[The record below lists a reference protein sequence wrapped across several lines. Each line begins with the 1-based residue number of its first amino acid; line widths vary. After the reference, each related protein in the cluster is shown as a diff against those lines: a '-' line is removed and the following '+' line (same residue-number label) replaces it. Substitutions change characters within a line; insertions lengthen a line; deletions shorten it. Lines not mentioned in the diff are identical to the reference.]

1 MRELVSITR
10 QKLEQLLGDNPPMRD
25 TWLIKCRRL
34 REIVSNLPANQIIT
48 TSIPEGHSNLLLINI
63 IIKAHA
69 MMQLLRGTVIDFA
82 EDNDPYQM
90 RFTEFLS
97 ANELAL
103 RDAIIQRLVVGLGAV
118 CVVGDSQIG
127 WRLQSVCPSDLWWDT
142 TTGDVMQPKW
152 VAREYRDHD
161 GVRYREVWYP
171 DRYHRY
177 RLDSPDVE
185 THENPYGVIPI
196 VLFPAHHIPDTVYP
210 IGDVELACPQQFI
223 LDEIRRTYL
232 NMARRGAGFYAVKR
246 TSIDEQELVRL
257 QNPDEVYIL
266 VNEQDA
272 IMPIPTPAPN
282 PEWQA
287 LEALA
292 KQDMD
297 ALMGISE
304 YVRGVLPSGRAK
316 FATEVVAAVAG
327 QTVRIQAEWY
337 NTKVALERLAM
348 VYYKLHN
355 PSGTA
360 IPRALEDSIASVNQL
375 TRADIVADAAGGG
388 GEAKGNISVAQ
399 SV

>member
-10 QKLEQLLGDNPPMRD
+10 HKMEQLLGDNPPKRD
-25 TWLIKCRRL
+25 TWLLKCRRL
-34 REIVSNLPANQIIT
+34 REIVGNLPSNQIIT
-48 TSIPEGHSNLLLINI
+48 TSIPEGHSNMLLINI
-63 IIKAHA
+63 TIKAYA
-69 MMQLLRGTVIDFA
+69 MMQLIRGTVIDFGDDT
-82 EDNDPYQM
+82 ELFQPK
-90 RFTEFLS
+90 FSEFLS

-103 RDAIIQRLVVGLGAV
+103 RDAILQRLVVGIGAV
-118 CVVGDSQIG
+118 CVVGDKQHG
-127 WRLQSVCPSDLWWDT
+127 WRLQSISPTDLWWDC

-152 VAREYRDHD
+152 IARGYRDSD
-161 GVRYREVWYP
+161 GNDYREVWYA
-171 DRYHRY
+171 DVYHRY
-177 RLDSPDVE
+177 KVGSTDVE
-185 THENPYGVIPI
+185 THTNPYGVIPI
-196 VLFPAHHIPDTVYP
+196 VLLPAHHIPDTVYP

-232 NMARRGAGFYAVKR
+232 NMARRGAGFFAVKR
-246 TSIDEQELVRL
+246 SSIDESELSRL

-287 LEALA
+287 LETLA

-304 YVRGVLPSGRAK
+304 YVRGVLPTGRAK
-316 FATEVVAAVAG
+316 YATEVVAAVAG

-355 PSGTA
+355 PTGTA
-360 IPRALEDSIASVNQL
+360 IPRALEDSLGSVNQL
-375 TRADIVADAAGGG
+375 MRAEMVGNAPS
-388 GEAKGNISVAQ
+388 GNIPVAQ

>member
-10 QKLEQLLGDNPPMRD
+10 HKMEQLLGDNPPKRD
-25 TWLIKCRRL
+25 TWLLKCRRL
-34 REIVSNLPANQIIT
+34 REIVSNLPSNQIIT

-63 IIKAHA
+63 TIKAHA
-69 MMQLLRGTVIDFA
+69 MMQLLRGTVIDFGT
-82 EDNDPYQM
+82 DTQLYQM
-90 RFTEFLS
+90 EFSNFL
-97 ANELAL
+97 ATNELAL
-103 RDAIIQRLVVGLGAV
+103 RDAILQRLVVGLGAV
-118 CVVGDSQIG
+118 SVVGDTQNG
-127 WRLQSVCPSDLWWDT
+127 WRLQSISPNDLWWDT

-152 VAREYRDHD
+152 IARAYRDSN
-161 GVRYREVWYP
+161 GQEYREVWYA
-171 DRYHRY
+171 DVYHRY
-177 RLDSPDVE
+177 PVGGADVE
-185 THENPYGVIPI
+185 TFHNPYGVIPI
-196 VLFPAHHIPDTVYP
+196 VLFPAHYIPDTVYP

-223 LDEIRRTYL
+223 LDEIRRTFL
-232 NMARRGAGFYAVKR
+232 NMARRGAGFFSVKQ
-246 TSIDEQELVRL
+246 TSIDETELSRL

-266 VNEQDA
+266 VKEQDA
-272 IMPIPTPAPN
+272 IVPIPTPPPN

-287 LEALA
+287 LETLA

-304 YVRGVLPSGRAK
+304 YVRGVLPTGRAK

-355 PSGTA
+355 PTGTA
-360 IPRALEDSIASVNQL
+360 VPRALEDTITSANQL
-375 TRADIVADAAGGG
+375 LQTEMVGNAPS
-388 GEAKGNISVAQ
+388 GNISATQ

>member
-10 QKLEQLLGDNPPMRD
+10 HKMEQLLGDNPPKRD
-25 TWLIKCRRL
+25 TWLLKCRRL
-34 REIVSNLPANQIIT
+34 REIVSNLPSNQIIT

-63 IIKAHA
+63 TIKAHA
-69 MMQLLRGTVIDFA
+69 MMQLLRGTAIDFGVDT
-82 EDNDPYQM
+82 ELYQ
-90 RFTEFLS
+90 TEFSNFLA

-103 RDAIIQRLVVGLGAV
+103 RDAILQRLVVGVGAV
-118 CVVGDSQIG
+118 CVVGDKQHG
-127 WRLQSVCPSDLWWDT
+127 WRLQSISPNDLWWDC

-152 VAREYRDHD
+152 IAREYRDSD
-161 GVRYREVWYP
+161 GTRYREVWYA
-171 DRYHRY
+171 DVYHRY
-177 RLDSPDVE
+177 KVGSTDVE
-185 THENPYGVIPI
+185 THTNPYAVIPI
-196 VLFPAHHIPDTVYP
+196 VLFPAQYIPDTVYP

-232 NMARRGAGFYAVKR
+232 NMARRGAGFFSVKR
-246 TSIDEQELVRL
+246 SSIDESELSRL
-257 QNPDEVYIL
+257 QNPDEVYVL

-287 LEALA
+287 LETLA

-297 ALMGISE
+297 ALMGVSE
-304 YVRGVLPSGRAK
+304 YVRGVLPTGRAK

-355 PSGTA
+355 PNGTA
-360 IPRALEDSIASVNQL
+360 TPRALEDSLTSANQL
-375 TRADIVADAAGGG
+375 LRTEMVGNAPS
-388 GEAKGNISVAQ
+388 GNIPAQQ

>member
-10 QKLEQLLGDNPPMRD
+10 HKMEQLLGDNPPKRD
-25 TWLIKCRRL
+25 TWLLKCRRL
-34 REIVSNLPANQIIT
+34 REIVGNLPSNQIIT

-63 IIKAHA
+63 TIKAHA
-69 MMQLLRGTVIDFA
+69 MMQLLRGTVIDFGV
-82 EDNDPYQM
+82 DNELFQ
-90 RFTEFLS
+90 TEFSNFL
-97 ANELAL
+97 ATNELAL
-103 RDAIIQRLVVGLGAV
+103 RDAIMQRLVVGIGAV
-118 CVVGDSQIG
+118 CVVGDKQSG
-127 WRLQSVCPSDLWWDT
+127 WRLQSISPTDLWWDC

-152 VAREYRDHD
+152 IARGYRDSNGND
-161 GVRYREVWYP
+161 YREVWYA
-171 DRYHRY
+171 DVFHRY
-177 RLDSPDVE
+177 KVGSADVE
-185 THENPYGVIPI
+185 TFTNPYGVIPI
-196 VLFPAHHIPDTVYP
+196 VLFPANYIPDTVYP

-246 TSIDEQELVRL
+246 SSIDESELSRL

-287 LEALA
+287 LETLA

-304 YVRGVLPSGRAK
+304 YVRGVLPTGRAK

-360 IPRALEDSIASVNQL
+360 TPRALEDSIASANQL
-375 TRADIVADAAGGG
+375 LRTEMVGNAPS
-388 GEAKGNISVAQ
+388 GNISATQ

>member
-10 QKLEQLLGDNPPMRD
+10 HKMEQLLGDNPPKRD
-25 TWLIKCRRL
+25 TWLLKCRRL
-34 REIVSNLPANQIIT
+34 REIVGNLPSNQIIT

-63 IIKAHA
+63 TIKAHA
-69 MMQLLRGTVIDFA
+69 MMQLLRGTVIDFGV
-82 EDNDPYQM
+82 DNELFQ
-90 RFTEFLS
+90 TEFSNFLA

-103 RDAIIQRLVVGLGAV
+103 RDAILQRLVVGIGAV
-118 CVVGDSQIG
+118 CVVGDKQSG
-127 WRLQSVCPSDLWWDT
+127 WRLQSISPTDLWWDC

-152 VAREYRDHD
+152 IARGYRDSNGND
-161 GVRYREVWYP
+161 YREVWYA
-171 DRYHRY
+171 DVFHRY
-177 RLDSPDVE
+177 KVGSADVE
-185 THENPYGVIPI
+185 TFTNPYGVIPI
-196 VLFPAHHIPDTVYP
+196 VLFPANYIPDTVYP

-246 TSIDEQELVRL
+246 SSIDESELSRL

-287 LEALA
+287 LETLA

-304 YVRGVLPSGRAK
+304 YVRGVLPTGRAK

-360 IPRALEDSIASVNQL
+360 TPRALEDSIASANQL
-375 TRADIVADAAGGG
+375 LRTEMVGNAPS
-388 GEAKGNISVAQ
+388 GNISATQ

>member
-10 QKLEQLLGDNPPMRD
+10 HKMEQLLGDNPPKRD
-25 TWLIKCRRL
+25 TWLLKCRRL
-34 REIVSNLPANQIIT
+34 REIVSNLPANQLIS
-48 TSIPEGHSNLLLINI
+48 TSIPEGHSNMLLINI
-63 IIKAHA
+63 TIKAYA
-69 MMQLLRGTVIDFA
+69 MMQLIRGTVIDFGDDT
-82 EDNDPYQM
+82 ELFQPK
-90 RFTEFLS
+90 FGEFLS
-97 ANELAL
+97 SNELAL
-103 RDAIIQRLVVGLGAV
+103 RDAIMQRLVVGLGAV
-118 CVVGDSQIG
+118 CVVGDKQHG
-127 WRLQSVCPSDLWWDT
+127 WRLQSVSPTDLWWDC

-152 VAREYRDHD
+152 IAREYRDGD
-161 GVRYREVWYP
+161 GTRYREVWYA
-171 DRYHRY
+171 DVYHRY
-177 RLDSPDVE
+177 KVDSTDVE
-185 THENPYGVIPI
+185 TLTNPYGVIPI

-246 TSIDEQELVRL
+246 SSIDESELSRL
-257 QNPDEVYIL
+257 QNPEEVYIL

-272 IMPIPTPAPN
+272 ILPIPTPAPN

-297 ALMGISE
+297 ALLGVSE
-304 YVRGVLPSGRAK
+304 YVRGVLPTGRAK

-327 QTVRIQAEWY
+327 QTVRIQSEWY
-337 NTKVALERLAM
+337 NTKIALERLAK

-355 PSGTA
+355 PMGTA
-360 IPRALEDSIASVNQL
+360 IPRALEDSITSANELMQTNMV
-375 TRADIVADAAGGG
+375 GGNNSW
-388 GEAKGNISVAQ
+388 NISVGQ

>member
-10 QKLEQLLGDNPPMRD
+10 HKMEQLLGDNPPKRD
-25 TWLIKCRRL
+25 TWLLKCRRL
-34 REIVSNLPANQIIT
+34 REIVSNLPANQLIS
-48 TSIPEGHSNLLLINI
+48 TSIPEGHSNMLLINI
-63 IIKAHA
+63 TIKAYA
-69 MMQLLRGTVIDFA
+69 MMQLIRGTVIDFGDDT
-82 EDNDPYQM
+82 ELFQPK
-90 RFTEFLS
+90 FGEFLAS
-97 ANELAL
+97 NELAL
-103 RDAIIQRLVVGLGAV
+103 RDAIMQRLVVGLGAV
-118 CVVGDSQIG
+118 CVVGDKQHG
-127 WRLQSVCPSDLWWDT
+127 WRLQSISPTDLWWDC

-152 VAREYRDHD
+152 IAREYRDGD
-161 GVRYREVWYP
+161 GTRYREVWYA
-171 DRYHRY
+171 DVYHRY
-177 RLDSPDVE
+177 KVDSTDVE
-185 THENPYGVIPI
+185 TFTNPYGVIPI

-246 TSIDEQELVRL
+246 SSIDESELSRL
-257 QNPDEVYIL
+257 QNPEEVYIL

-272 IMPIPTPAPN
+272 ILPIPTPAPN

-297 ALMGISE
+297 ALLGVSE
-304 YVRGVLPSGRAK
+304 YVRGVLPTGRAK

-327 QTVRIQAEWY
+327 QTVRIQSEWY
-337 NTKVALERLAM
+337 NTKIALERLAK

-355 PSGTA
+355 PMGTA
-360 IPRALEDSIASVNQL
+360 IPRALEDSITSANELMQTNMV
-375 TRADIVADAAGGG
+375 GGNNSW
-388 GEAKGNISVAQ
+388 NISVGQ

>member
-1 MRELVSITR
+1 MRELLSITR
-10 QKLEQLLGDNPPMRD
+10 HKMEQLLGDNPPKRD

-34 REIVSNLPANQIIT
+34 REIVSNLPSNQIIT

-63 IIKAHA
+63 TIKAHA
-69 MMQLLRGTVIDFA
+69 MMQLLRGTVIDFGA
-82 EDNDPYQM
+82 DTELYQS
-90 RFTEFLS
+90 EFSNFLA

-103 RDAIIQRLVVGLGAV
+103 REAILQRLVYGLGAV
-118 CVVGDSQIG
+118 CVVGDKQHG
-127 WRLQSVCPSDLWWDT
+127 WRLQSISPTDLWWDC

-152 VAREYRDHD
+152 IARGYRDSD
-161 GVRYREVWYP
+161 GNDYREVWYA
-171 DRYHRY
+171 DVYHRY
-177 RLDSPDVE
+177 KVGSTDVE
-185 THENPYGVIPI
+185 THTNPYGVIPI
-196 VLFPAHHIPDTVYP
+196 VLFPAQYIPDTVYP

-232 NMARRGAGFYAVKR
+232 NMARRGAGFFSVKR
-246 TSIDEQELVRL
+246 SSIDESELSRL
-257 QNPDEVYIL
+257 QNPDEVYVL

-304 YVRGVLPSGRAK
+304 YVRGVLPTGRAK

-355 PSGTA
+355 PNGTA
-360 IPRALEDSIASVNQL
+360 IPRALEDSITSANQL
-375 TRADIVADAAGGG
+375 LRTDMVGNAPS
-388 GEAKGNISVAQ
+388 GNIPAQQ

>member
-10 QKLEQLLGDNPPMRD
+10 HKMEQLLGDNPPKRD
-25 TWLIKCRRL
+25 TWLLKCRRL
-34 REIVSNLPANQIIT
+34 REIVGNLPSNQIIT

-63 IIKAHA
+63 TIKAHA
-69 MMQLLRGTVIDFA
+69 MMQLLRGTVIDFGV
-82 EDNDPYQM
+82 DNELFQ
-90 RFTEFLS
+90 TEFSNFLA

-103 RDAIIQRLVVGLGAV
+103 RDAIMQRLVVGLGAV
-118 CVVGDSQIG
+118 CVVGDRQKG
-127 WRLQSVCPSDLWWDT
+127 WRLQSISPNDIWWDC
-142 TTGDVMQPKW
+142 TTGDVMQPIW
-152 VAREYRDHD
+152 IARGYRDSENND
-161 GVRYREVWYP
+161 YREVWYA
-171 DRYHRY
+171 DVFHRY
-177 RLDSPDVE
+177 KVGSADVE
-185 THENPYGVIPI
+185 TFTNPYGVIPI
-196 VLFPAHHIPDTVYP
+196 VLLPAQFIPDTVYP

-232 NMARRGAGFYAVKR
+232 NMARRGAGFYSVKR
-246 TSIDEQELVRL
+246 SSIDESELSRL

-304 YVRGVLPSGRAK
+304 YVRGVLPTGRAK
-316 FATEVVAAVAG
+316 LATEVVAAVAG

-337 NTKVALERLAM
+337 STKIALERLAM
-348 VYYKLHN
+348 VYYRLHN
-355 PSGTA
+355 PSGRV
-360 IPRALEDSIASVNQL
+360 IPRALEDSLTDVNQL
-375 TRADIVADAAGGG
+375 MRADMVSHAPDAGL
-388 GEAKGNISVAQ
+388 GNPSPEQ

>member
-10 QKLEQLLGDNPPMRD
+10 HKMEQLLGDNPPKRD
-25 TWLIKCRRL
+25 TWLLKCRRL
-34 REIVSNLPANQIIT
+34 REIVGNLPSNQIIT

-63 IIKAHA
+63 TIKAHA
-69 MMQLLRGTVIDFA
+69 MMQLLRGTVIDFGV
-82 EDNDPYQM
+82 DNELFQ
-90 RFTEFLS
+90 TEFSNFLA

-103 RDAIIQRLVVGLGAV
+103 RDAIMQRLVVGLGAV
-118 CVVGDSQIG
+118 CVVGDKQKG
-127 WRLQSVCPSDLWWDT
+127 WRLQSISPTDLWWDC
-142 TTGDVMQPKW
+142 TTGDLMLPKW
-152 VAREYRDHD
+152 IARGYRDSD
-161 GVRYREVWYP
+161 GNDYREVWYA
-171 DRYHRY
+171 DVFHRY
-177 RLDSPDVE
+177 KVGSADVE
-185 THENPYGVIPI
+185 TFTNPYGVIPI
-196 VLFPAHHIPDTVYP
+196 VLFPANYIPDTVYP

-246 TSIDEQELVRL
+246 SSIDESELSRL

-287 LEALA
+287 LETLA

-304 YVRGVLPSGRAK
+304 YVRGVLPTGRAK

-360 IPRALEDSIASVNQL
+360 TPRALEDSIASANQL
-375 TRADIVADAAGGG
+375 LRTEMVGNAPS
-388 GEAKGNISVAQ
+388 GNISATQ

>member
-10 QKLEQLLGDNPPMRD
+10 HKMEQLLGDNPPKRD
-25 TWLIKCRRL
+25 TWLLKCRRL
-34 REIVSNLPANQIIT
+34 REIVGNLPSNQIIT
-48 TSIPEGHSNLLLINI
+48 TSIPEGHSNMLLINI
-63 IIKAHA
+63 TIKAYA
-69 MMQLLRGTVIDFA
+69 MMQLIRGTVIDFGDDT
-82 EDNDPYQM
+82 ELFQPK
-90 RFTEFLS
+90 FSEFLS

-103 RDAIIQRLVVGLGAV
+103 RDAILQRLVVGIGAV
-118 CVVGDSQIG
+118 CVVGDKQHG
-127 WRLQSVCPSDLWWDT
+127 WRLQSISPTDLWWDC

-152 VAREYRDHD
+152 IARGYRDSD
-161 GVRYREVWYP
+161 GNDYREVWYA
-171 DRYHRY
+171 DVFHRY
-177 RLDSPDVE
+177 KVGSTDVE
-185 THENPYGVIPI
+185 TLTNPYGVIPI
-196 VLFPAHHIPDTVYP
+196 VLLPAHHIPDTVYP

-232 NMARRGAGFYAVKR
+232 NMARRGAGFFAVKR
-246 TSIDEQELVRL
+246 SSIDESELSRL

-287 LEALA
+287 LETLA

-304 YVRGVLPSGRAK
+304 YVRGVLPTGRAK
-316 FATEVVAAVAG
+316 YATEVVAAVAG

-355 PSGTA
+355 PTGTA
-360 IPRALEDSIASVNQL
+360 IPRALEDSLGSVNQL
-375 TRADIVADAAGGG
+375 MRAEMVGNAPS
-388 GEAKGNISVAQ
+388 GNIPVAQ

>member
-1 MRELVSITR
+1 M
-10 QKLEQLLGDNPPMRD
+10 EQLLGDNPPKRD

-34 REIVSNLPANQIIT
+34 REIVSNLPSNQIIT

-63 IIKAHA
+63 TIKAHA
-69 MMQLLRGTVIDFA
+69 MMQLLRGTVVDFGDDT
-82 EDNDPYQM
+82 ELYQ
-90 RFTEFLS
+90 TEFNKFLA

-103 RDAIIQRLVVGLGAV
+103 REAILQRLVYGLGAV
-118 CVVGDSQIG
+118 CVVGDKQHG
-127 WRLQSVCPSDLWWDT
+127 WRLQSISPTDLWWDC

-152 VAREYRDHD
+152 IARGYRDND
-161 GVRYREVWYP
+161 SNDYREVWYA
-171 DRYHRY
+171 DVYHRY
-177 RLDSPDVE
+177 KVGSTDVD
-185 THENPYGVIPI
+185 THTNPYGVIPI
-196 VLFPAHHIPDTVYP
+196 VLFPAQYIPDTIYP

-232 NMARRGAGFYAVKR
+232 NMARRGAGFFSVKR
-246 TSIDEQELVRL
+246 SSIDETELQRL
-257 QNPDEVYIL
+257 QNPDEVYVL

-287 LEALA
+287 LETLA

-304 YVRGVLPSGRAK
+304 YVRGVLPTGRAK

-337 NTKVALERLAM
+337 NTKVALERLAT

-355 PSGTA
+355 PNGTA
-360 IPRALEDSIASVNQL
+360 TPRALEDSLTSANQL
-375 TRADIVADAAGGG
+375 LRTEMVGNAPS
-388 GEAKGNISVAQ
+388 GNIPAQQ

>member
-10 QKLEQLLGDNPPMRD
+10 HKMEQLLGDNPPKRD
-25 TWLIKCRRL
+25 TWLLKCRRL

-48 TSIPEGHSNLLLINI
+48 TSIPEGHSNMLLINI
-63 IIKAHA
+63 TIKAYA
-69 MMQLLRGTVIDFA
+69 MMQLIRGTVIDFGDDT
-82 EDNDPYQM
+82 ELFQPK
-90 RFTEFLS
+90 FGEFLS
-97 ANELAL
+97 SNELAL
-103 RDAIIQRLVVGLGAV
+103 RDAIMQRLVVGLGAV
-118 CVVGDSQIG
+118 CVVGDKQHG
-127 WRLQSVCPSDLWWDT
+127 WRLQSISPTDLWWDC

-152 VAREYRDHD
+152 IAREYRDGD
-161 GVRYREVWYP
+161 GTRYREVWYA
-171 DRYHRY
+171 DVYHRY
-177 RLDSPDVE
+177 KVDSTDVE
-185 THENPYGVIPI
+185 TLTNPYGVIPI

-246 TSIDEQELVRL
+246 SSIDESELSRL
-257 QNPDEVYIL
+257 QNPEEVYIL

-272 IMPIPTPAPN
+272 ILPIPTPAPN

-297 ALMGISE
+297 ALLGVSE
-304 YVRGVLPSGRAK
+304 YVRGVLPTGRAK

-327 QTVRIQAEWY
+327 QTVRIQSEWY
-337 NTKVALERLAM
+337 NTKIALERLAK

-355 PSGTA
+355 PMGTA
-360 IPRALEDSIASVNQL
+360 IPRALEDSITSANELMQTNMV
-375 TRADIVADAAGGG
+375 GGNNSW
-388 GEAKGNISVAQ
+388 NISVGQ

>member
-1 MRELVSITR
+1 MRELVSITK
-10 QKLEQLLGDNPPMRD
+10 QKLEQLLGDNPPKRD
-25 TWLIKCRRL
+25 TWLLKCRRL
-34 REIVSNLPANQIIT
+34 REIVSNLPSNQIIT

-63 IIKAHA
+63 TIKAHA
-69 MMQLLRGTVIDFA
+69 MMQLLRGTVIDFGS
-82 EDNDPYQM
+82 ENEPYQM
-90 RFTEFLS
+90 QFAQFLA

-103 RDAIIQRLVVGLGAV
+103 REAIMQRLVYGLGAV
-118 CVVGDSQIG
+118 CVVGDKQSG
-127 WRLQSVCPSDLWWDT
+127 WRLQAVSPNDLWWDC

-152 VAREYRDHD
+152 IARAYRDSENQE
-161 GVRYREVWYP
+161 YREVWYA
-171 DRYHRY
+171 DVYHRFAVGGA
-177 RLDSPDVE
+177 DVD
-185 THENPYGVIPI
+185 TNPNPYGVIPI
-196 VLFPAHHIPDTVYP
+196 VLFPAQFVPDTVYP

-246 TSIDEQELVRL
+246 SSIDETELSRL
-257 QNPDEVYIL
+257 QNPEEVYIL

-304 YVRGVLPSGRAK
+304 YVRGVLPTGKAK
-316 FATEVVAAVAG
+316 LATEVVAAVAG

-355 PSGTA
+355 PAGTA
-360 IPRALEDSIASVNQL
+360 TPRALEDSLTDVNQL
-375 TRADIVADAAGGG
+375 LRANMVGTSSDVR
-388 GEAKGNISVAQ
+388 
-399 SV
+399 

>member
-10 QKLEQLLGDNPPMRD
+10 NKMEQLLGDNPPKRD

-34 REIVSNLPANQIIT
+34 REIVSNLPSNQIIT

-63 IIKAHA
+63 MIKAHA
-69 MMQLLRGTVIDFA
+69 MMQLLRGTVIDFGS
-82 EDNDPYQM
+82 DNDPYQM
-90 RFTEFLS
+90 QFAEFLAS
-97 ANELAL
+97 NELAL
-103 RDAIIQRLVVGLGAV
+103 RDAIMQRLVVGLGAV
-118 CVVGDSQIG
+118 CVVGDKQKG
-127 WRLQSVCPSDLWWDT
+127 WRLQSISPTDLWWDC

-152 VAREYRDHD
+152 IARAYRDSENND
-161 GVRYREVWYP
+161 YREVWYA
-171 DRYHRY
+171 DVYHRY
-177 RLDSPDVE
+177 RVGSADVD
-185 THENPYGVIPI
+185 THTNPYGVIPI
-196 VLFPAHHIPDTVYP
+196 VLLPAQYIPDTVYP

-232 NMARRGAGFYAVKR
+232 NMARRGAGFYSVKR
-246 TSIDEQELVRL
+246 SSIDESELSRL

-272 IMPIPTPAPN
+272 VMPIPTPAPN

-304 YVRGVLPSGRAK
+304 YVRGVLPTGRAK
-316 FATEVVAAVAG
+316 LATEVVAAVAG

-337 NTKVALERLAM
+337 STKIALERLAM
-348 VYYKLHN
+348 VYYRLHN
-355 PSGTA
+355 PSGRV
-360 IPRALEDSIASVNQL
+360 IPRALEDSLTDVNQL
-375 TRADIVADAAGGG
+375 MRADMVSHAPDAGT
-388 GEAKGNISVAQ
+388 GNPSPAQ

>member
-10 QKLEQLLGDNPPMRD
+10 HKMEQLLGDNPPKRD
-25 TWLIKCRRL
+25 TWLLKCRRL

-48 TSIPEGHSNLLLINI
+48 TSIPEGHSNMLLINI
-63 IIKAHA
+63 TIKAYA
-69 MMQLLRGTVIDFA
+69 MMQLIRGTVIDFGDDT
-82 EDNDPYQM
+82 ELFQPK
-90 RFTEFLS
+90 FGEFLS
-97 ANELAL
+97 SNELAL
-103 RDAIIQRLVVGLGAV
+103 RDAIMQRLVVGLGAV
-118 CVVGDSQIG
+118 CVVGDKQHG
-127 WRLQSVCPSDLWWDT
+127 WRLQSVSPTDLWWDC

-152 VAREYRDHD
+152 IAREYRDGD
-161 GVRYREVWYP
+161 GTRYREVWYA
-171 DRYHRY
+171 DVYHRY
-177 RLDSPDVE
+177 KVDSTDVE
-185 THENPYGVIPI
+185 TFTNPYGVIPI

-246 TSIDEQELVRL
+246 SSIDESELSRL
-257 QNPDEVYIL
+257 QNPEEVYIL

-272 IMPIPTPAPN
+272 ILPIPTPAPN

-297 ALMGISE
+297 ALLGVSE
-304 YVRGVLPSGRAK
+304 YVRGVLPTGRAK

-327 QTVRIQAEWY
+327 QTVRIQSEWY
-337 NTKVALERLAM
+337 NTKIALERLAK

-355 PSGTA
+355 PMGTA
-360 IPRALEDSIASVNQL
+360 IPRALEDSITSANELMQTNMV
-375 TRADIVADAAGGG
+375 GGNNSW
-388 GEAKGNISVAQ
+388 NISVGQ

>member
-10 QKLEQLLGDNPPMRD
+10 HKMEQLLGDNPPKRD
-25 TWLIKCRRL
+25 TWLLKCRRL

-48 TSIPEGHSNLLLINI
+48 TSIPEGHSNMLLINI
-63 IIKAHA
+63 TIKAYA
-69 MMQLLRGTVIDFA
+69 MMQLIRGTVIDFGDDT
-82 EDNDPYQM
+82 ELFQPK
-90 RFTEFLS
+90 FGEFLS
-97 ANELAL
+97 SNELAL
-103 RDAIIQRLVVGLGAV
+103 RDAIMQRLVVGLGAV
-118 CVVGDSQIG
+118 CVVGDKQHG
-127 WRLQSVCPSDLWWDT
+127 WRLQSVSPTDLWWDC

-152 VAREYRDHD
+152 IAREYRDGD
-161 GVRYREVWYP
+161 GTRYREVWYA
-171 DRYHRY
+171 DVYHRY
-177 RLDSPDVE
+177 KVDSTDVE
-185 THENPYGVIPI
+185 TLTNPYGVIPI

-246 TSIDEQELVRL
+246 SSIDESELSRL
-257 QNPDEVYIL
+257 QNPEEVYIL

-272 IMPIPTPAPN
+272 ILPIPTPAPN

-297 ALMGISE
+297 ALLGVSE
-304 YVRGVLPSGRAK
+304 YVRGVLPTGRAK

-327 QTVRIQAEWY
+327 QTVRIQSEWY
-337 NTKVALERLAM
+337 NTKIALERLAK

-355 PSGTA
+355 PTGTA
-360 IPRALEDSIASVNQL
+360 IPRALEDSITSANELLQTNMV
-375 TRADIVADAAGGG
+375 GGNNSW
-388 GEAKGNISVAQ
+388 NISVGQ

>member
-10 QKLEQLLGDNPPMRD
+10 HKMEQLLGDNPPKRD
-25 TWLIKCRRL
+25 TWLLKCRRL
-34 REIVSNLPANQIIT
+34 REIVGNLPSNQIIT

-63 IIKAHA
+63 TIKAHA
-69 MMQLLRGTVIDFA
+69 MMQLLRGTVIDFGV
-82 EDNDPYQM
+82 DNELFQ
-90 RFTEFLS
+90 TEFSNFL
-97 ANELAL
+97 ATNELAL
-103 RDAIIQRLVVGLGAV
+103 RDAILQRLVVGIGAV
-118 CVVGDSQIG
+118 CVVGDKQHG
-127 WRLQSVCPSDLWWDT
+127 WRLQSISPTDLWWDC

-152 VAREYRDHD
+152 IARGYRDSNGND
-161 GVRYREVWYP
+161 YREVWYA
-171 DRYHRY
+171 DVFHRY
-177 RLDSPDVE
+177 KVGSADVE
-185 THENPYGVIPI
+185 TFTNPYGVIPI
-196 VLFPAHHIPDTVYP
+196 VLFPANYIPDTVYP

-232 NMARRGAGFYAVKR
+232 NMARRGAGFFAVKR
-246 TSIDEQELVRL
+246 SSIDESELSRL

-287 LEALA
+287 LETLA

-304 YVRGVLPSGRAK
+304 YVRGVLPTGRAK

-360 IPRALEDSIASVNQL
+360 TPRALEDSIASANQL
-375 TRADIVADAAGGG
+375 LRTEMVGNAPS
-388 GEAKGNISVAQ
+388 GNISATQ

>member
-1 MRELVSITR
+1 M
-10 QKLEQLLGDNPPMRD
+10 
-25 TWLIKCRRL
+25 
-34 REIVSNLPANQIIT
+34 
-48 TSIPEGHSNLLLINI
+48 
-63 IIKAHA
+63 
-69 MMQLLRGTVIDFA
+69 
-82 EDNDPYQM
+82 
-90 RFTEFLS
+90 
-97 ANELAL
+97 
-103 RDAIIQRLVVGLGAV
+103 QRLVVGLGAV
-118 CVVGDSQIG
+118 CVVGDKQHG
-127 WRLQSVCPSDLWWDT
+127 WRLQSISPTDLWWDC

-152 VAREYRDHD
+152 IARGYRDSNGND
-161 GVRYREVWYP
+161 YREVWYA
-171 DRYHRY
+171 DVLHRY
-177 RLDSPDVE
+177 KVGSADVE
-185 THENPYGVIPI
+185 TFTNPYGVIPI
-196 VLFPAHHIPDTVYP
+196 VLFPANYIPDTVYP

-246 TSIDEQELVRL
+246 SSIDESELSRL

-287 LEALA
+287 LETLA

-304 YVRGVLPSGRAK
+304 YVRGVLPTGRAK

-360 IPRALEDSIASVNQL
+360 TPRALEDSIASANQL
-375 TRADIVADAAGGG
+375 LRTEMVGNAPS
-388 GEAKGNISVAQ
+388 GNISATQ

>member
-10 QKLEQLLGDNPPMRD
+10 HKMEQLLGDNPPKRD
-25 TWLIKCRRL
+25 TWLLKCRRL

-48 TSIPEGHSNLLLINI
+48 TNIPEGHSNMLLINI
-63 IIKAHA
+63 TIKAYA
-69 MMQLLRGTVIDFA
+69 MMQLIRGTVIDFG
-82 EDNDPYQM
+82 NDTELFQPK
-90 RFTEFLS
+90 FSEFLS

-103 RDAIIQRLVVGLGAV
+103 REAIMQRLVYGLGAV
-118 CVVGDSQIG
+118 CVVGDKQSG
-127 WRLQSVCPSDLWWDT
+127 WRLQSVSPDDLWWDC
-142 TTGDVMQPKW
+142 TTGNVMQPKW
-152 VAREYRDHD
+152 IAREYRDSD
-161 GVRYREVWYP
+161 GTRYREVWYA
-171 DRYHRY
+171 DVYHRY
-177 RLDSPDVE
+177 KVDSTDVD
-185 THENPYGVIPI
+185 THTNPYGVIPI
-196 VLFPAHHIPDTVYP
+196 VLFPANYIPDTVYP

-246 TSIDEQELVRL
+246 SSIDETELQRL

-304 YVRGVLPSGRAK
+304 YVRGVLPTGRAK

-355 PSGTA
+355 PNGTA
-360 IPRALEDSIASVNQL
+360 TPRALEDSLTSANQL
-375 TRADIVADAAGGG
+375 LRTDMVGNAPS
-388 GEAKGNISVAQ
+388 GNISAQQ

>member
-10 QKLEQLLGDNPPMRD
+10 HKMEQLLGDNPPKRD
-25 TWLIKCRRL
+25 TWLLKCRRL
-34 REIVSNLPANQIIT
+34 REIVGNLPSNQIIT

-63 IIKAHA
+63 TIKAHA
-69 MMQLLRGTVIDFA
+69 MMQLLRGTVIDFGV
-82 EDNDPYQM
+82 DNELFQ
-90 RFTEFLS
+90 TEFSNFLA

-103 RDAIIQRLVVGLGAV
+103 RDAILQRLVVGIGAV
-118 CVVGDSQIG
+118 CVVGDKQHG
-127 WRLQSVCPSDLWWDT
+127 WRLQSISPTDLWWDC

-152 VAREYRDHD
+152 IARGYRDSNGND
-161 GVRYREVWYP
+161 YREVWYA
-171 DRYHRY
+171 DVLHRY
-177 RLDSPDVE
+177 KVGSADVE
-185 THENPYGVIPI
+185 TFTNPYGVIPI
-196 VLFPAHHIPDTVYP
+196 VLFPANYIPDTVYP

-246 TSIDEQELVRL
+246 SSIDESELSRL

-272 IMPIPTPAPN
+272 ILPIPTPAPN

-287 LEALA
+287 LETLA

-304 YVRGVLPSGRAK
+304 YVRGVLPTGRAK

-360 IPRALEDSIASVNQL
+360 TPRALEDSIASANQL
-375 TRADIVADAAGGG
+375 LRTEMVGNAPS
-388 GEAKGNISVAQ
+388 GNISATQ

>member
-10 QKLEQLLGDNPPMRD
+10 HKMEQLLGDNPPKRD
-25 TWLIKCRRL
+25 TWLLKCRRL

-48 TSIPEGHSNLLLINI
+48 TSIPEGHSNMLLINI
-63 IIKAHA
+63 TIKAYA
-69 MMQLLRGTVIDFA
+69 MMQLIRGTVIDFGDDT
-82 EDNDPYQM
+82 ELFQPK
-90 RFTEFLS
+90 FGEFLS
-97 ANELAL
+97 SNELAL
-103 RDAIIQRLVVGLGAV
+103 RDAIMQRLVVGLGAV
-118 CVVGDSQIG
+118 CVVGDKQHG
-127 WRLQSVCPSDLWWDT
+127 WRLQSVSPTDLWWDC

-152 VAREYRDHD
+152 IAREYRDGD
-161 GVRYREVWYP
+161 GTRYREVWYA
-171 DRYHRY
+171 DVYHRY
-177 RLDSPDVE
+177 KVDSTDVE
-185 THENPYGVIPI
+185 TFTNPYGVIPI

-246 TSIDEQELVRL
+246 SSIDESELSRL
-257 QNPDEVYIL
+257 QNPEEVYIL

-272 IMPIPTPAPN
+272 ILPIPTPAPN

-297 ALMGISE
+297 ALLGVSE
-304 YVRGVLPSGRAK
+304 YVRGVLPTGRAK

-327 QTVRIQAEWY
+327 QTVRIQSEWY
-337 NTKVALERLAM
+337 NTKIALERLAK

-355 PSGTA
+355 PMGTA
-360 IPRALEDSIASVNQL
+360 IPRALEDSITSANELLQTNMV
-375 TRADIVADAAGGG
+375 GGNNSW
-388 GEAKGNISVAQ
+388 NISVGQ

>member
-10 QKLEQLLGDNPPMRD
+10 HKMEQLLGDNPPKRD

-34 REIVSNLPANQIIT
+34 REIVGNLPANQIIT
-48 TSIPEGHSNLLLINI
+48 TSIPEGHSNMLLINI
-63 IIKAHA
+63 TIKAYA
-69 MMQLLRGTVIDFA
+69 MMQFIRGTVIDFGDDT
-82 EDNDPYQM
+82 ELFQPK
-90 RFTEFLS
+90 FSEFLS

-103 RDAIIQRLVVGLGAV
+103 RDAVIQRLVVGIGAV
-118 CVVGDSQIG
+118 CVVGDKQHG
-127 WRLQSVCPSDLWWDT
+127 WRLQSISPTDLWWDC

-152 VAREYRDHD
+152 VAREYRDGD
-161 GVRYREVWYP
+161 GTRYREVWYA
-171 DRYHRY
+171 DVYHRY
-177 RLDSPDVE
+177 KVDSTDVE
-185 THENPYGVIPI
+185 TFTNPYGVIPI

-246 TSIDEQELVRL
+246 SSIDESELSRL
-257 QNPDEVYIL
+257 QNPEEVYIL

-272 IMPIPTPAPN
+272 ILPIPTPAPN

-297 ALMGISE
+297 ALLGVSE
-304 YVRGVLPSGRAK
+304 YVRGVLPTGRAK

-337 NTKVALERLAM
+337 NTKIALERLAK

-355 PSGTA
+355 PTGTA
-360 IPRALEDSIASVNQL
+360 TPRALEDSITSANELMQTNMV
-375 TRADIVADAAGGG
+375 GGNNSW
-388 GEAKGNISVAQ
+388 NISVGQ

>member
-10 QKLEQLLGDNPPMRD
+10 HKMEQLLGDNPPKRD
-25 TWLIKCRRL
+25 TWLLKCRRL
-34 REIVSNLPANQIIT
+34 REIVGNLPSNQIIT

-63 IIKAHA
+63 TIKAHA
-69 MMQLLRGTVIDFA
+69 MMQLLRGTVIDFGV
-82 EDNDPYQM
+82 DNELFQ
-90 RFTEFLS
+90 TEFSNFL
-97 ANELAL
+97 ATNELAL
-103 RDAIIQRLVVGLGAV
+103 RDAILQRLVVGIGAV
-118 CVVGDSQIG
+118 CVVGDKQHG
-127 WRLQSVCPSDLWWDT
+127 WRLQSISPTDLWWDC

-152 VAREYRDHD
+152 IARGYRDSNGND
-161 GVRYREVWYP
+161 YREVWYA
-171 DRYHRY
+171 DVFHRY
-177 RLDSPDVE
+177 KVGSADVE
-185 THENPYGVIPI
+185 TFTNPYGVIPI
-196 VLFPAHHIPDTVYP
+196 VLFPANYIPDTVYP

-246 TSIDEQELVRL
+246 SSIDESELSRL

-287 LEALA
+287 LETLA

-304 YVRGVLPSGRAK
+304 YVRGVLPTGRAK

-360 IPRALEDSIASVNQL
+360 TPRALEDSIASANQL
-375 TRADIVADAAGGG
+375 LRTEMVGNAPS
-388 GEAKGNISVAQ
+388 GNISATQ

>member
-1 MRELVSITR
+1 M
-10 QKLEQLLGDNPPMRD
+10 EQLLGDNPPKRD

-34 REIVSNLPANQIIT
+34 REIVSNLPNNQIIT

-63 IIKAHA
+63 TIKAHA
-69 MMQLLRGTVIDFA
+69 MMQLLRGTVIDFG
-82 EDNDPYQM
+82 ND
-90 RFTEFLS
+90 TELFQSEFSNFLA

-103 RDAIIQRLVVGLGAV
+103 RNAIMQRLVVGVGAV
-118 CVVGDSQIG
+118 CVVGDKQNG
-127 WRLQSVCPSDLWWDT
+127 WRLQSISPEDLWWDC
-142 TTGDVMQPKW
+142 TTGDIMQPKW
-152 VAREYRDHD
+152 VAREYRDN
-161 GVRYREVWYP
+161 GGTRYREVWYA
-171 DRYHRY
+171 DVYHRY
-177 RLDSPDVE
+177 KVGSTDVE
-185 THENPYGVIPI
+185 THTNPYGVIPI
-196 VLFPAHHIPDTVYP
+196 VLFPANYIPDTVYP

-246 TSIDEQELVRL
+246 SSIDESELSRL

-287 LEALA
+287 LETLA

-304 YVRGVLPSGRAK
+304 YVRGVLPTGRAK

-355 PSGTA
+355 PAGTA
-360 IPRALEDSIASVNQL
+360 IPRALEDSIASANQL
-375 TRADIVADAAGGG
+375 LRTEMVGNAPS
-388 GEAKGNISVAQ
+388 GNISATQAV
-399 SV
+399 

>member
-10 QKLEQLLGDNPPMRD
+10 HKMEQLLGDNPPKRD
-25 TWLIKCRRL
+25 TWLLKCRRL
-34 REIVSNLPANQIIT
+34 REIVGNLPANQIIT
-48 TSIPEGHSNLLLINI
+48 TSIPEGHSNMLLINI
-63 IIKAHA
+63 TIKAYA
-69 MMQLLRGTVIDFA
+69 MMQLIRGTVMDFGDDT
-82 EDNDPYQM
+82 ELFQPK
-90 RFTEFLS
+90 FSEFLS

-103 RDAIIQRLVVGLGAV
+103 RDAILQRLVVGIGAV
-118 CVVGDSQIG
+118 CVVGDKQHG
-127 WRLQSVCPSDLWWDT
+127 WRLQSVSPTDLWWDC

-152 VAREYRDHD
+152 VAREYRDGD
-161 GVRYREVWYP
+161 GTRYREVWYA
-171 DRYHRY
+171 DVYHRY
-177 RLDSPDVE
+177 KVDSTDVE
-185 THENPYGVIPI
+185 TFTNPYGVIPI
-196 VLFPAHHIPDTVYP
+196 VLFPANYIPDTVYP

-246 TSIDEQELVRL
+246 SSIDESELSRL
-257 QNPDEVYIL
+257 QNPEEVYIL

-272 IMPIPTPAPN
+272 ILPIPTPAPN
-282 PEWQA
+282 SEWQA

-297 ALMGISE
+297 ALLGVSE
-304 YVRGVLPSGRAK
+304 YVRGVLPTGRAK

-337 NTKVALERLAM
+337 NTKIALERLAK

-355 PSGTA
+355 PTGTA
-360 IPRALEDSIASVNQL
+360 TPRALEDSITSANELMQTNMVGNNNSW
-375 TRADIVADAAGGG
+375 
-388 GEAKGNISVAQ
+388 NISVGQ

>member
-10 QKLEQLLGDNPPMRD
+10 HKMEQLLGDNPPKRD
-25 TWLIKCRRL
+25 TWLLKCRRL
-34 REIVSNLPANQIIT
+34 REIVGNLPSNQIIT

-63 IIKAHA
+63 TIKAHA
-69 MMQLLRGTVIDFA
+69 MMQLLRGTVIDFGV
-82 EDNDPYQM
+82 DNELFQ
-90 RFTEFLS
+90 TEFSNFL
-97 ANELAL
+97 ATNELAL
-103 RDAIIQRLVVGLGAV
+103 RDAILQRLVVGIGAV
-118 CVVGDSQIG
+118 CVVGDKQHG
-127 WRLQSVCPSDLWWDT
+127 WRLQSISPTDLWWDC

-152 VAREYRDHD
+152 IARGYRDSNGND
-161 GVRYREVWYP
+161 YREVWYA
-171 DRYHRY
+171 DVFHRY
-177 RLDSPDVE
+177 KVGSADVE
-185 THENPYGVIPI
+185 TFTNPYGVIPI
-196 VLFPAHHIPDTVYP
+196 VLFPANYIPDTVYP

-232 NMARRGAGFYAVKR
+232 NMARRGAGFFSVKR
-246 TSIDEQELVRL
+246 SSIDESELSRL

-287 LEALA
+287 LETLA

-304 YVRGVLPSGRAK
+304 YVRGVLPTGRAK

-360 IPRALEDSIASVNQL
+360 TPRALEDSIASANQL
-375 TRADIVADAAGGG
+375 LRTEMVGNAPS
-388 GEAKGNISVAQ
+388 GNISATQ

>member
-1 MRELVSITR
+1 MRELLSITR
-10 QKLEQLLGDNPPMRD
+10 HKMEQLLGDNPPKRD

-34 REIVSNLPANQIIT
+34 REIVSNLPSNQIIT

-63 IIKAHA
+63 TIKAHA
-69 MMQLLRGTVIDFA
+69 MMQLLRGTVVDFGA
-82 EDNDPYQM
+82 DTELYQ
-90 RFTEFLS
+90 TEFNKFLAS
-97 ANELAL
+97 NELAL
-103 RDAIIQRLVVGLGAV
+103 REAILQRLVYGLGAV
-118 CVVGDSQIG
+118 CVVGDKQHG
-127 WRLQSVCPSDLWWDT
+127 WRLQSISPTDLWWDC

-152 VAREYRDHD
+152 IARGYRDND
-161 GVRYREVWYP
+161 GNDYREVWYA
-171 DRYHRY
+171 DVYHRY
-177 RLDSPDVE
+177 KVGSTDVE
-185 THENPYGVIPI
+185 THTNPYGVIPI
-196 VLFPAHHIPDTVYP
+196 VLFPAQYIPDTVYP

-232 NMARRGAGFYAVKR
+232 NMARRGAGFFSVKR
-246 TSIDEQELVRL
+246 SSIDETELQRL
-257 QNPDEVYIL
+257 QNPDEVYVL

-287 LEALA
+287 LETLA

-304 YVRGVLPSGRAK
+304 YVRGVLPTGRAK

-360 IPRALEDSIASVNQL
+360 IPRALEDSITSANQL
-375 TRADIVADAAGGG
+375 LRTEMVGNAPS
-388 GEAKGNISVAQ
+388 GNIPAQQ

>member
-10 QKLEQLLGDNPPMRD
+10 HKMEQLLGDNPPKRD
-25 TWLIKCRRL
+25 TWLLKCRRL
-34 REIVSNLPANQIIT
+34 REIVGNLPSNQIIT

-63 IIKAHA
+63 TIKAHA
-69 MMQLLRGTVIDFA
+69 MMQLLRGTVIDFGV
-82 EDNDPYQM
+82 DNELFQ
-90 RFTEFLS
+90 TEFSNFLA

-103 RDAIIQRLVVGLGAV
+103 RDAILQRLVVGIGAV
-118 CVVGDSQIG
+118 CVVGDKQHG
-127 WRLQSVCPSDLWWDT
+127 WRLQSISPTDLWWDC

-152 VAREYRDHD
+152 IARGYRDSNGND
-161 GVRYREVWYP
+161 YREVWYA
-171 DRYHRY
+171 DVFHRY
-177 RLDSPDVE
+177 KVGSADVE
-185 THENPYGVIPI
+185 TFTNPYGVIPI
-196 VLFPAHHIPDTVYP
+196 VLFPANYIPDTVYP

-232 NMARRGAGFYAVKR
+232 NMARRGAGFFSVKR
-246 TSIDEQELVRL
+246 SSIDESELSRL

-287 LEALA
+287 LETLA

-304 YVRGVLPSGRAK
+304 YVRGVLPTGRAK

-360 IPRALEDSIASVNQL
+360 TPRALEDSIASANQL
-375 TRADIVADAAGGG
+375 LRTEMVGNAPS
-388 GEAKGNISVAQ
+388 GNISATQ

>member
-1 MRELVSITR
+1 M
-10 QKLEQLLGDNPPMRD
+10 EQLLGDNPPKRD
-25 TWLIKCRRL
+25 TWLLKCRRL
-34 REIVSNLPANQIIT
+34 REIVGNLPSNQIIT

-63 IIKAHA
+63 TIKAHA
-69 MMQLLRGTVIDFA
+69 MMQLLRGTVIDFGV
-82 EDNDPYQM
+82 DNELFQ
-90 RFTEFLS
+90 TEFSNFLA

-103 RDAIIQRLVVGLGAV
+103 RDAILQRLVVGIGAV
-118 CVVGDSQIG
+118 CVVGDKQHG
-127 WRLQSVCPSDLWWDT
+127 WRLQSISPTDLWWDC

-152 VAREYRDHD
+152 IARGYRDSNGND
-161 GVRYREVWYP
+161 YREVWYA
-171 DRYHRY
+171 DVLHRY
-177 RLDSPDVE
+177 KVGSADVE
-185 THENPYGVIPI
+185 TFTNPYGVIPI
-196 VLFPAHHIPDTVYP
+196 VLFPANYIPDTVYP

-246 TSIDEQELVRL
+246 SSIDESELSRL

-287 LEALA
+287 LETLA

-304 YVRGVLPSGRAK
+304 YVRGVLPTGRAK

-360 IPRALEDSIASVNQL
+360 TPRALEDSIASANQL
-375 TRADIVADAAGGG
+375 LRTEMVGNAPS
-388 GEAKGNISVAQ
+388 GNISATQ

>member
-10 QKLEQLLGDNPPMRD
+10 HKMEQLLGDNPPKRD

-34 REIVSNLPANQIIT
+34 REIVSNLPSNQIIT

-63 IIKAHA
+63 TIKAHA
-69 MMQLLRGTVIDFA
+69 MMQLLRGTVVDFGA
-82 EDNDPYQM
+82 DTELYQ
-90 RFTEFLS
+90 TEFNKFLA

-103 RDAIIQRLVVGLGAV
+103 REAILQRLVYGLGAV
-118 CVVGDSQIG
+118 CVVGDKQHG
-127 WRLQSVCPSDLWWDT
+127 WRLQSISPADLWWDC

-152 VAREYRDHD
+152 IARGYRDND
-161 GVRYREVWYP
+161 SNDYREVWYA
-171 DRYHRY
+171 DVYHRY
-177 RLDSPDVE
+177 KVGSTDVD
-185 THENPYGVIPI
+185 THTNPYGVIPI
-196 VLFPAHHIPDTVYP
+196 VLFPAQYIPDTVYP

-223 LDEIRRTYL
+223 LDEIRKTYL
-232 NMARRGAGFYAVKR
+232 NMARRGAGFFSVKR
-246 TSIDEQELVRL
+246 SSIDETELQRL
-257 QNPDEVYIL
+257 QNPDEVYVL

-287 LEALA
+287 LETLA

-304 YVRGVLPSGRAK
+304 YVRGVLPTGRAK

-337 NTKVALERLAM
+337 NTKVALERLAT

-355 PSGTA
+355 PNGTA
-360 IPRALEDSIASVNQL
+360 TPRALEDSLTSANQL
-375 TRADIVADAAGGG
+375 LRTEMVGNAPS
-388 GEAKGNISVAQ
+388 GNIPAQQ

>member
-10 QKLEQLLGDNPPMRD
+10 HKMEQLLGDNPPKRD
-25 TWLIKCRRL
+25 TWLLKCRRL
-34 REIVSNLPANQIIT
+34 REIVSNLPANQLIS
-48 TSIPEGHSNLLLINI
+48 TSIPEGHSNMLLINI
-63 IIKAHA
+63 TIKAYA
-69 MMQLLRGTVIDFA
+69 MMQLLRGTVIDFGDDT
-82 EDNDPYQM
+82 ELFQPK
-90 RFTEFLS
+90 FGEFLAS
-97 ANELAL
+97 NELAL
-103 RDAIIQRLVVGLGAV
+103 RDAIMQRLVVGLGAV
-118 CVVGDSQIG
+118 CVVGDKQHG
-127 WRLQSVCPSDLWWDT
+127 WRLQSISPTDLWWDC

-152 VAREYRDHD
+152 IAREYRDGD
-161 GVRYREVWYP
+161 GTRYREVWYA
-171 DRYHRY
+171 DVYHRY
-177 RLDSPDVE
+177 KVDSTDVE
-185 THENPYGVIPI
+185 TFTNPYGVIPI

-246 TSIDEQELVRL
+246 SSIDESELSRL
-257 QNPDEVYIL
+257 QNPEEVYIL

-272 IMPIPTPAPN
+272 ILPIPTPAPN

-297 ALMGISE
+297 ALLGVSE
-304 YVRGVLPSGRAK
+304 YVRGVLPTGRAK

-327 QTVRIQAEWY
+327 QTVRIQSEWY
-337 NTKVALERLAM
+337 NTKIALERLAK

-355 PSGTA
+355 PMGTA
-360 IPRALEDSIASVNQL
+360 IPRALEDSITSANELMQTNMV
-375 TRADIVADAAGGG
+375 GGNNSW
-388 GEAKGNISVAQ
+388 NISVGQ